1 MQSLGLLIEKTSGK
15 KEDDE
20 EKDKMRGKVER
31 QTQYANVVAK
41 RASILVRR
49 QSMAEIARENQNQ
62 NQNQNQIQN
71 ESQGQNQNA
80 GESSEPKENEEKP
93 MDLKGATQ
101 VLSLLQ
107 SHTQDTNAFVRAASL
122 RTLSTLCEK
131 GFIPLSLFVS
141 LTESCVERLKDKA
154 VLVRKNAIGV
164 CVCDALLHVKVF
176 DCADGEQSVRS
187 QPAASHV

>member
-1 MQSLGLLIEKTSGK
+1 
-15 KEDDE
+15 
-20 EKDKMRGKVER
+20 MRGKVER

-62 NQNQNQIQN
+62 NQNQNQN
-71 ESQGQNQNA
+71 ESQIQNQNA